1 MKSIQKITLLG
12 GVLLTSSALL
22 YSFTKSNGEGDKMKK
37 YQIIHHSNGETTTYD
52 TVLPMNSSLTPE
64 QFVASKG
71 ISSEHLEI
79 VKIPSI
85 SEIETEKEMIKTFL
99 HEVEIESDGEGNSEE
114 VQIKVEIDENR
125 EMITQKFV
133 NGEEVEITDEELQE
147 IKTSH
152 GKHGKV
158 IELRLDDEEGDQQ
171 FEEHVEIS
179 VEMDD
184 EGNVITKKIVNG
196 EEVELSE
203 EELENLRVFEMTDG
217 DDLNVFIDS
226 EELREEM
233 KELTLEME
241 KLMEEADE
249 NAQLIVKRI
258 ETNIGDD
265 FDWISEDGEQ
275 QIRVFSSDNEDHT
288 IVLVTENYD
297 ETTSSEAKILL
308 DDSNSETTVFPN
320 PNDGT
325 FSISLNNDE
334 AVKTKIV
341 ITDANGKKV
350 FEENLGK
357 FSGKYNKEVN
367 LKEFGSG
374 MYTVAIESGK
384 NKEVNKVMIN

>member
-71 ISSEHLEI
+71 ISSEHLEV

-114 VQIKVEIDENR
+114 VQIKVEIDENG

-184 EGNVITKKIVNG
+184 EGNLITKKIVNG

-374 MYTVAIESGK
+374 MYTVTIESGK

>member
-1 MKSIQKITLLG
+1 
-12 GVLLTSSALL
+12 
-22 YSFTKSNGEGDKMKK
+22 MKK

-71 ISSEHLEI
+71 ISSEHLEV

-114 VQIKVEIDENR
+114 VQIKVEIDENG

-184 EGNVITKKIVNG
+184 EGNLITKKIVNG

-374 MYTVAIESGK
+374 MYTVTIESGK